1 MLKKITVLVMAFV
14 LSLMPVSAFC
24 DAGYDD
30 VIRTTADYIMSAVP
44 NPTVASVGGEWSVIA
59 LARSGLDIDREYF
72 DKYYQNVCEY
82 VKDHSGILHER
93 KYTEYSRVVLA
104 LTAIG
109 KDPRDVCGYD
119 LISPLCDFD
128 KIVWQGINGPV
139 WALIAL
145 DSGKYE
151 VNESEIKEKYLK
163 YILSHQNSDG
173 GWSFS
178 EGDVSDPDIT
188 AMSLCALSGY
198 KDNPQVSSSL
208 ENALEF
214 LSSSQNSN
222 GGYVSYGEENCES
235 AAQVLTALSALSV
248 SVVDPRFVK
257 NGKSVFDNIVNYS
270 TKNGGF
276 RHVIGDNNNN
286 IMSTEQA
293 LYAIVSANRVQSGKT
308 YVFDMSD
315 ISNNN
320 YEKNNSQD
328 YGLPGKNPA
337 VKKRP
342 FIAFKTFADISECG
356 SKNKIEALASRNIV
370 NGINDTEFA
379 PQKTITRAEF
389 AALTARSL
397 SLFSNAEKIFDDV
410 SETDWFFASV
420 AASYK
425 YGIIKGV
432 SDKLFSPNGLITMQE
447 AAVMS
452 ARAARLCG
460 INASY
465 TSDDMRDILSVY
477 EDYTSVSSWAKDS
490 VTFCIDKGIIEADGM
505 RINPCSY
512 VSRSQMAEIL
522 YNILDRANLL

>member
-1 MLKKITVLVMAFV
+1 MLKKITVFVMTFV

-24 DAGYDD
+24 DSVYED
-30 VIRTTADYIMSAVP
+30 IIKKSADYIMSAVP

-59 LARSGLDIDREYF
+59 LSRSGLDINREYF

-82 VKDHSGILHER
+82 VKDHNGILHER

-104 LTAIG
+104 LTSIG
-109 KDPRDVCGYD
+109 KNPRDVCGYD
-119 LISPLCDFD
+119 LISPICDFD
-128 KIVWQGINGPV
+128 KTVWQGINGPV

-145 DSGKYE
+145 DSGKYA
-151 VNESEIKEKYLK
+151 VNESGIKEKYLE

-178 EGDVSDPDIT
+178 DGGESDPDIT

-198 KDNPQVSSSL
+198 KDNPQISTSL

-214 LSSSQNSN
+214 LSLSQNSN

-235 AAQVLTALSALSV
+235 AAQVLTALSALSI
-248 SVVDPRFVK
+248 SVDDPRFVK
-257 NGKSVFDNIVNYS
+257 SGKSVLDNIVNYS
-270 TKNGGF
+270 AKNGGF
-276 RHVIGDNNNN
+276 KHINEDYDNN

-293 LYAIVSANRVQSGKT
+293 LYAVVSANRVQNGKS
-308 YVFDMSD
+308 YIFDMSD
-315 ISNNN
+315 ISNYN
-320 YEKNNSQD
+320 YEKSDLTD
-328 YGLPGKNPA
+328 YGLPDKNPD
-337 VKKRP
+337 VIKRP
-342 FIAFKTFADISECG
+342 FITFKTFADISECG

-370 NGINDTEFA
+370 NGISDTEFA
-379 PQKTITRAEF
+379 PEKTITRAEF

-397 SLFSNAEKIFDDV
+397 SLSSNAEKIFDDV
-410 SETDWFFASV
+410 SETDWFFESV
-420 AASYK
+420 AATYK

-452 ARAARLCG
+452 ERAARLCG

-465 TSDDMRDILSVY
+465 TSDDMRDILSAY
-477 EDYTSVSSWAKDS
+477 EDYTSVCSWAKES
-490 VTFCIDKGIIEADGM
+490 VTFCMDKGIIEADGM
-505 RINPCSY
+505 RINPGSY
-512 VSRSQMAEIL
+512 VSRSQMAEML